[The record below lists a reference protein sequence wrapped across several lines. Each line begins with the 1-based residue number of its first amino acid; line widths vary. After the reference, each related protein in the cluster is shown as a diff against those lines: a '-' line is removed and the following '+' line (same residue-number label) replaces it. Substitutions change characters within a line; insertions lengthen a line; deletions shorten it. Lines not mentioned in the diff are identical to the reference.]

1 MRNVSL
7 IWLGLAKNAFQV
19 HGAQEDGIPVFNREL
34 CRSEVMKFFQDQPAC
49 LVGMATCG
57 SSRYR
62 AHEIAKLGH
71 DVRGIPPTYVKAFVK
86 RDKTDAA
93 DAEAVIRKTMR
104 LVPIKL
110 ADQHAATMVLKALA
124 LLVRQRTNKRS
135 MPCALT
141 LRSWGSSSM
150 EALIGII
157 RDDGYARLPDPARLA
172 CYILDEQGVSQ
183 DRGIRPSF
191 EACIFW
197 TVAT

>member
-1 MRNVSL
+1 MRNVSV

-104 LVPIKL
+104 LVPIKSVH
-110 ADQHAATMVLKALA
+110 QHAAAMVLKARA
-124 LLVRQRTNKRS
+124 LVVRQRTNK
-135 MPCALT
+135 
-141 LRSWGSSSM
+141 
-150 EALIGII
+150 
-157 RDDGYARLPDPARLA
+157 
-172 CYILDEQGVSQ
+172 
-183 DRGIRPSF
+183 
-191 EACIFW
+191 
-197 TVAT
+197 